1 MRPLPISARPKGAQT
16 ARFYKGKIMD
26 FNELFEKH
34 FKKAEP
40 KADTLTSA
48 EKRRGHEEFNQDRVE
63 AARLGMPLKEY
74 RELIGV

>member
-1 MRPLPISARPKGAQT
+1 
-16 ARFYKGKIMD
+16 MD

-48 EKRRGHEEFNQDRVE
+48 EKRRGHEEFNRDRAE
-63 AARLGMPLKEY
+63 AARLGIPLKEY
-74 RELIGV
+74 RDLIGV

>member
-1 MRPLPISARPKGAQT
+1 
-16 ARFYKGKIMD
+16 MD

-48 EKRRGHEEFNQDRVE
+48 EKRNKHEEFNHARRE
-63 AARLGMPLKEY
+63 AARLDMPLKEY
-74 RELIGV
+74 LELIGI